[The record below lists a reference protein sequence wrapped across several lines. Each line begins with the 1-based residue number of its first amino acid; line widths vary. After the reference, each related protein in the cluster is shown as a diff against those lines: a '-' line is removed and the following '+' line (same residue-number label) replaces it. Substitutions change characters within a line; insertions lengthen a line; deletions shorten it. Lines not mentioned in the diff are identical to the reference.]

1 MKPLACLLQSYYS
14 LPEDRCMRK
23 ALYFLGILND
33 SDIDWLI
40 AAGHRRE
47 IPADVDLIHEGVP
60 TDSVFVVIDGA
71 FSVRTTALGAHELAR
86 LMSGEVMG
94 EMSFVDS
101 APPSATVRAL
111 ERSCVLSIPRRRL
124 AAKLSEDDGFAARF
138 YRALS
143 MFLADR
149 LRTTM
154 ATFGSDGKSG
164 RDSKMDTETL
174 DYVAMAGAR
183 FEWIQKRLR
192 SA

>member
-1 MKPLACLLQSYYS
+1 
-14 LPEDRCMRK
+14 MRK

-47 IPADVDLIHEGVP
+47 VGAGVRLIDEGVP
-60 TDSVFVVIDGA
+60 IDSVYLVIDGA
-71 FSVRTTALGAHELAR
+71 FSVHVAALGAREVAR

-101 APPSATVRAL
+101 TLPSATVSAV
-111 ERSCVLSIPRRRL
+111 ERSFVLAIPRRRL
-124 AAKLSEDDGFAARF
+124 TAKLAEDEGFASRF
-138 YRALS
+138 YRAMS

-149 LRTTM
+149 LRTTT
-154 ATFGSDGKSG
+154 ASFASG
-164 RDSKMDTETL
+164 GASEGLSEMDFDAL
-174 DYVAMAGAR
+174 DNVAVAGAR
-183 FEWIQKRLR
+183 FDWIQKRLR